1 MRIPEDASS
10 REPIVFNPHSAE
22 NAEHFDP
29 DSELP
34 YWSSFQ
40 LGRAS
45 FGNPIYDAVACSS
58 SGIDVDGQLNMVM
71 VQAAEAVAKYVDGKH
86 GQPLLLM
93 ETASEPGQSGD
104 FAYMRGYVARLA
116 TKGPLVGVFGHNEG
130 IAVTGSHARPH
141 LYTDENNI
149 YHAQYF
155 SEVKTST
162 IPLAQSE
169 FKLGMPGAGTRNDY
183 VYRQDIAAGEEILPL
198 IDELFSEPNRYR
210 FYMDMIGS
218 LLRNCADQQD
228 WSVLDT
234 IIAEPYLSTATG
246 ELGALDR
253 IDATLRNYHT
263 KVTQVRLMAEG
274 MTAQANLDLIAAAE
288 EYDPDFQGI
297 PRTHDSYPM
306 PVTNLLN
313 GPYGE
318 QMKQRYEAIDYQ
330 REPLRQLTLRA
341 NQLARDKQIADNR

>member
-10 REPIVFNPHSAE
+10 REPIVFNPHSAA
-22 NAEHFDP
+22 NAELFDP

-45 FGNPIYDAVACSS
+45 FGNPIYDAVAYSS
-58 SGIDVDGQLNMVM
+58 SGIDVDGKLNMAM
-71 VQAAEAVAKYVDGKH
+71 VQATEAVAEYVDGKH

-93 ETASEPGQSGD
+93 ETASEPDEDGD
-104 FAYMRGYVARLA
+104 FTYMRGFIARLA
-116 TKGPLVGVFGHNEG
+116 TEGPLVGVFGHNEG

-141 LYTDENNI
+141 LYTDSNNI

-155 SEVKTST
+155 SEVKTPT

-169 FKLGMPGAGTRNDY
+169 FTLGRPGRGTKNDY

-218 LLRNCADQQD
+218 LLRNRSDQQD

-234 IIAEPYLSTATG
+234 VIAEPYLRTATG

-253 IDATLRNYHT
+253 IDATLKTYD
-263 KVTQVRLMAEG
+263 KKITQARRVVEG
-274 MTAQANLDLIAAAE
+274 ITAQANLDLMAAAE
-288 EYDPDFQGI
+288 EYDPDYQGI
-297 PRTHDSYPM
+297 PQTQDSYPM
-306 PVTNLLN
+306 SVTNQLD
-313 GPYGE
+313 GPYGD
-318 QMKQRYEAIDYQ
+318 QMKKRHHAIDYQ
-330 REPLRQLTLRA
+330 RDPLRQLTQRA